1 MRICKTIP
9 IDKLWRLYQIPVKNF
24 KSLLGADRWLGQIR
38 KTVDWGYKPRSSDR
52 AATEEAKAVKLG

>member
-9 IDKLWRLYQIPVKNF
+9 IDKLWRLYQIPVKT
-24 KSLLGADRWLGQIR
+24 SSHCWVPTDDLG
-38 KTVDWGYKPRSSDR
+38 KFDWGYKPRSSDR